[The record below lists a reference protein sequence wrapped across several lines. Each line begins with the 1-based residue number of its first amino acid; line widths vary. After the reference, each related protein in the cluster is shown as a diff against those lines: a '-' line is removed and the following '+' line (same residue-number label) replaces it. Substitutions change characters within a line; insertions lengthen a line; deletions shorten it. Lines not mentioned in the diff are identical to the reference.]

1 MKMNSQMMVYL
12 KLIRAKEWIKNLFI
26 FIPTFFAGTFNDSS
40 YYPNLIL
47 GFFSFCFVASAVY
60 ILNDFRDRKEDRL
73 HPEKKFRPLASGQ
86 VSPGSAIGV
95 MIFLL
100 ITGLTLGVLIDV
112 KLFLVLLVYFI
123 MNISYS
129 LGLKHISIL
138 DVLILSTGFILRVV
152 AGGIISQVPVS
163 QWLVI
168 MVFLLSL
175 FLSLAKRR
183 DDLLIYLDSNII
195 TRKSIKDYNL
205 EFLNTMLAIF
215 SAIIIVAY
223 IMYTIS
229 PEITSRLHS
238 KYIYATVVYVIAGM
252 MRYLQIVFIQKQSGN
267 PTMVLYKDKFIAIT
281 LAGWISHYFVIL
293 YIPTSQF
300 LAGF

>member
-1 MKMNSQMMVYL
+1 MKYL

-26 FIPTFFAGTFNDSS
+26 FIPTFFAGTFNDPS

-47 GFFSFCFVASAVY
+47 GFFAFSFVASGIY
-60 ILNDFRDRKEDRL
+60 ILNDFRDREQDRI
-73 HPEKKFRPLASGQ
+73 HPEKRFRPLASGA
-86 VSPGSAIGV
+86 VSPGIAIGV
-95 MIFLL
+95 MIFVLL
-100 ITGLTLGVLIDV
+100 TGLTLGFLIDV
-112 KLFLVLLVYFI
+112 KLFLVLLVYFF
-123 MNISYS
+123 MNLSYS

-138 DVLILSTGFILRVV
+138 DVIILSTGFILRVV
-152 AGGIISQVPVS
+152 AGGIISEVPVS

-183 DDLLIYLDSNII
+183 DDLLIFMDSNKV
-195 TRKSIKDYNL
+195 TRKSIKDYNM
-205 EFLNTMLAIF
+205 EFLNTMLAIL

-252 MRYLQIVFIQKQSGN
+252 MRYLQIVFIQKESGN
-267 PTMVLYKDKFIAIT
+267 PTLVLYKDKFIVFT
-281 LAGWISHYFVIL
+281 LVGWISHYFIIL
-293 YIPTSQF
+293 YMPTSQI

>member
-1 MKMNSQMMVYL
+1 MKTKSQMRVYL

-47 GFFSFCFVASAVY
+47 GFFSFCFVASAIY

-73 HPEKKFRPLASGQ
+73 HPVKRLRPLASGK
-86 VSPGSAIGV
+86 VSPEIAVGV
-95 MIFLL
+95 MICLL
-100 ITGLTLGVLIDV
+100 LAGLTIGYIIDV
-112 KLFLVLLVYFI
+112 KLLLVLLVYLI

-129 LGLKHISIL
+129 LGLKHIAIL
-138 DVLILSTGFILRVV
+138 DVLILSSGFILRVI
-152 AGGIISQVPVS
+152 AGGIIAQVFVS

-183 DDLLIYLDSNII
+183 DDLLIFMDSNKL
-195 TRKSIKDYNL
+195 TRKSIKDYNM
-205 EFLNTMLAIF
+205 EFLNSMLAVL

-229 PEITSRLHS
+229 PDITSQLHS

-252 MRYLQIVFIQKQSGN
+252 MRYLQIVFIQKDSGN
-267 PTMVLYKDKFIAIT
+267 PTMVLYKDRFIIFT
-281 LAGWISHYFVIL
+281 LVGWISHFFIIL
-293 YIPTSQF
+293 YTPVSTI
-300 LAGF
+300 LANL

>member
-1 MKMNSQMMVYL
+1 MKVYL

-40 YYPNLIL
+40 YYPHLLL
-47 GFFSFCFVASAVY
+47 GFFSFCFVASGIY
-60 ILNDFRDRKEDRL
+60 ILNDFRDREQDRL
-73 HPEKKFRPLASGQ
+73 HPEKRFRPLASGK
-86 VSPGSAIGV
+86 VSPGIAIGV
-95 MIFLL
+95 MILL
-100 ITGLTLGVLIDV
+100 LSAGFTIGLLIDV
-112 KLFLVLLVYFI
+112 RLFLVLLAYFI

-138 DVLILSTGFILRVV
+138 DVLILSSGFILRVV
-152 AGGIISQVPVS
+152 AGGVISQVPVS

-183 DDLLIYLDSNII
+183 DDLLIFMDSNKI
-195 TRKSIKDYNL
+195 TRKSIKDYNM
-205 EFLNTMLAIF
+205 EFLNTMLAIL

-229 PEITSRLHS
+229 PEITGRLHS

-252 MRYLQIVFIQKQSGN
+252 MRYLQIVFIQKESGN
-267 PTMVLYKDKFIAIT
+267 PTKILYKDTFIVLT
-281 LAGWISHYFVIL
+281 LIGWISHYFVIL
-293 YIPTSQF
+293 YIPTHQLMASF
-300 LAGF
+300 